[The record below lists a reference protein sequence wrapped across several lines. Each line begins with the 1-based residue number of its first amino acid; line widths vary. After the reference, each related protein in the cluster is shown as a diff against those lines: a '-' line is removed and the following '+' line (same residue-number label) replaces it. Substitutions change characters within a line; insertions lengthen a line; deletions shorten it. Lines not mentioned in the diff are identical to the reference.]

1 VNTLTQEVSILH
13 ERLKELG
20 ELLEVEEC
28 TPAECEALLRARKTL
43 FELEDEVCQVLY
55 AIKGRSEEYRE
66 RLARSIRDAVDD
78 IDFVREAKKMPP
90 KVLQDLVEALEDRL
104 RGLEA
109 AVVAS
114 RQKEDKGAEV
124 RLLMALAWNARKLA
138 AVKAILA
145 EAKWKGE

>member
-1 VNTLTQEVSILH
+1 MTTIIDLDY
-13 ERLKELG
+13 
-20 ELLEVEEC
+20 
-28 TPAECEALLRARKTL
+28 
-43 FELEDEVCQVLY
+43 DE
-55 AIKGRSEEYRE
+55 
-66 RLARSIRDAVDD
+66 
-78 IDFVREAKKMPP
+78 FVAKAMEMPP
-90 KVLQDLVEALEDRL
+90 EVLQGLVEALEDRL
-104 RGLEA
+104 KGLEA

>member
-1 VNTLTQEVSILH
+1 MTLID
-13 ERLKELG
+13 
-20 ELLEVEEC
+20 LEY
-28 TPAECEALLRARKTL
+28 
-43 FELEDEVCQVLY
+43 D
-55 AIKGRSEEYRE
+55 
-66 RLARSIRDAVDD
+66 
-78 IDFVREAKKMPP
+78 DFVREAKKMPP

>member
-1 VNTLTQEVSILH
+1 
-13 ERLKELG
+13 LG
-20 ELLEVEEC
+20 GGGEMTTVIDLDY
-28 TPAECEALLRARKTL
+28 
-43 FELEDEVCQVLY
+43 DE
-55 AIKGRSEEYRE
+55 
-66 RLARSIRDAVDD
+66 
-78 IDFVREAKKMPP
+78 FVAKAMEMPP
-90 KVLQDLVEALEDRL
+90 EVLQDLVGALEDRL